1 MSFQD
6 QSQQYLEEGYGL
18 GRGYASSLRLNV
30 QHHLL
35 QKLIGYNIHPEVRT
49 KGGLPRTPK
58 IADVGTGTAQWL
70 IDVAD
75 EVPSAQLDGFDISS
89 DQFPCKAWLPHQITL
104 DKLDITKPV
113 PSSLQ
118 GKYDLVHVQLFLCV
132 VKKDGPDAILKEL
145 SKMLKPGGFLQW
157 VEYDPASFKVVSPD
171 PTLKQSSSEKH
182 VEIIRGPNG
191 VVTRWPSEL
200 SKHFQAVGLELV
212 ASDSYPLRTELY
224 APFMQC
230 HLGAAEEVSFTAMKN
245 DAPNSQGPLFRELL
259 RDTYRECQ
267 SGVTMAESPVVV
279 VGRKPTLY

>member
-1 MSFQD
+1 MPFED
-6 QSQQYLEEGYGL
+6 KSQRYLEGAYGL

-35 QKLIGYNIHPEVRT
+35 QKLIGYNIHPDIHT
-49 KGGLPRTPK
+49 KGGLPDNPR

-70 IDVAD
+70 IDVGN
-75 EVPSAQLDGFDISS
+75 EIPSARLDGFDISS
-89 DQFPCKAWLPHQITL
+89 DQFPSKAWLPQQITL
-104 DKLDITKPV
+104 DKLDITKPI
-113 PSSLQ
+113 PSSLE
-118 GKYDLVHVQLFLCV
+118 GKYDLVHVQFFLCV
-132 VKKDGPDAILKEL
+132 VKKDGPDTILKEL

-171 PTLKQSSSEKH
+171 PSLKQSANEKH
-182 VEIIRGPNG
+182 VEIIRGPEG

-200 SKHFQAVGLELV
+200 PSHFQAVGLEVV
-212 ASDSYPLRTELY
+212 ASNAYPLPTELY

-245 DAPNSQGPLFRELL
+245 DTPDSPGPMFRELL
-259 RDTYRECQ
+259 SETYKECQ

-279 VGRKPTLY
+279 LGRKATSS